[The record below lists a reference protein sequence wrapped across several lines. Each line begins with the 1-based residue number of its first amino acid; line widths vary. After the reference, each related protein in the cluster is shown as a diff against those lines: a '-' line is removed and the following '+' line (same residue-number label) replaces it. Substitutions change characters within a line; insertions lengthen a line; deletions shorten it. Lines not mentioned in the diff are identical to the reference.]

1 MGWVPPRG
9 EQHGPLAESVAGQWV
24 MRFMSE
30 SKMLPA
36 SVLNRKVNEKA
47 EHIEK
52 TEGRKP
58 GKKELRDLR
67 DDALLALLQLDADRT
82 LTELGDAVGLSASA
96 VQRRIKRYRES
107 GLLRQVAVLDP
118 EVLPFTTLIAV
129 WVIMERESMQDLKAF
144 YARMREMPE
153 VQQCY
158 QLAGDWDYL
167 LIIATPTL
175 PEYRSLI
182 ERLFKSQKNV
192 KRIESR
198 VVLDTVKRGLALPS
212 RPSP

>member
-1 MGWVPPRG
+1 MSARPA
-9 EQHGPLAESVAGQWV
+9 LD
-24 MRFMSE
+24 RFD
-30 SKMLPA
+30 
-36 SVLNRKVNEKA
+36 
-47 EHIEK
+47 H
-52 TEGRKP
+52 
-58 GKKELRDLR
+58 
-67 DDALLALLQLDADRT
+67 ALLALLQLDADRT

>member
-1 MGWVPPRG
+1 MAARPV
-9 EQHGPLAESVAGQWV
+9 LD
-24 MRFMSE
+24 RFD
-30 SKMLPA
+30 
-36 SVLNRKVNEKA
+36 
-47 EHIEK
+47 H
-52 TEGRKP
+52 
-58 GKKELRDLR
+58 
-67 DDALLALLQLDADRT
+67 ALLALLQLDADRT
-82 LTELGDAVGLSASA
+82 LTDLGDAVGLSASA
-96 VQRRIKRYRES
+96 VQRRIKRYRQS
-107 GLLRQVAVLDP
+107 GLMRQVAVLDP
-118 EVLPFTTLIAV
+118 DVLPFTTLIAV
-129 WVIMERESMQDLKAF
+129 WVVMERESMPDLKAF
-144 YARMREMPE
+144 YARMRGMAE

-212 RPSP
+212 RSSP

>member
-1 MGWVPPRG
+1 MSARPA
-9 EQHGPLAESVAGQWV
+9 LD
-24 MRFMSE
+24 RFD
-30 SKMLPA
+30 
-36 SVLNRKVNEKA
+36 
-47 EHIEK
+47 H
-52 TEGRKP
+52 
-58 GKKELRDLR
+58 
-67 DDALLALLQLDADRT
+67 ALLALLQLDADRT

-212 RPSP
+212 RASP

>member
-1 MGWVPPRG
+1 MSARPA
-9 EQHGPLAESVAGQWV
+9 LD
-24 MRFMSE
+24 RFD
-30 SKMLPA
+30 
-36 SVLNRKVNEKA
+36 
-47 EHIEK
+47 H
-52 TEGRKP
+52 
-58 GKKELRDLR
+58 
-67 DDALLALLQLDADRT
+67 ALLALLQLDADRT
-82 LTELGDAVGLSASA
+82 LTELGDVVGLSASA

>member
-1 MGWVPPRG
+1 
-9 EQHGPLAESVAGQWV
+9 
-24 MRFMSE
+24 MRTR
-30 SKMLPA
+30 P
-36 SVLNRKVNEKA
+36 VLDKFD
-47 EHIEK
+47 H
-52 TEGRKP
+52 
-58 GKKELRDLR
+58 
-67 DDALLALLQLDADRT
+67 ALLALLQRDADRT

-129 WVIMERESMQDLKAF
+129 WVSMERESMQELKAF
-144 YARMREMPE
+144 YTRMREVPE

-158 QLAGDWDYL
+158 QLAGNWDYL

-175 PEYRSLI
+175 PEYRALI
-182 ERLFKSQKNV
+182 ERLFRPQKNI
-192 KRIESR
+192 KRYESR

-212 RPSP
+212 RPSA

>member
-1 MGWVPPRG
+1 M
-9 EQHGPLAESVAGQWV
+9 QTQNFC
-24 MRFMSE
+24 M
-30 SKMLPA
+30 PA
-36 SVLNRKVNEKA
+36 RPALDGFD
-47 EHIEK
+47 H
-52 TEGRKP
+52 
-58 GKKELRDLR
+58 
-67 DDALLALLQLDADRT
+67 ALLALLQLDADRT